1 MSAGRRIA
9 AIVAAVS
16 ALVAMPVP
24 AFAHGAPT
32 NPVSRAAACGPEGG
46 GARGSAACVAARKA
60 GFAAWDNLRVAGV
73 AGRDREVVPDGE
85 LCSGGLPAYRGLDLP
100 RADWPSTTLTPGATI
115 TSTYRGTI
123 AHPGEFRLYVTRA
136 GYDPAAPLTW
146 GDLEAEPFFAVTD
159 PPFRNGS
166 YAMRVTLPAGLTGH
180 HLIYT
185 VWENSGPD
193 TYYSC
198 ADVLFKAP
206 KPSAP
211 AAVASV
217 APTPSEPARSATPS
231 ATPSEVSGAAPSVGT
246 SATAGVPDATAAA
259 TDLVASRSSTG
270 TPLMVTV
277 VAAVLAALLTATGI
291 TLLVRRRARRPIV
304 D

>member
-1 MSAGRRIA
+1 MA
-9 AIVAAVS
+9 AIVAAMS
-16 ALVAMPVP
+16 ALVAVPVP

-32 NPVSRAAACGPEGG
+32 DPLSRAAACGPEGG
-46 GARGSAACVAARKA
+46 GARGSAACAAARKA

-115 TSTYRGTI
+115 TSAYRGTI

-146 GDLEAEPFFAVTD
+146 GDLETQPFFTVTD

-166 YAMRVTLPAGLTGH
+166 YAMRVTLPADLTGH

-198 ADVLFKAP
+198 ADVIFKAP
-206 KPSAP
+206 EPSAP
-211 AAVASV
+211 AVAGSV
-217 APTPSEPARSATPS
+217 APAPSEPARSAAPS
-231 ATPSEVSGAAPSVGT
+231 AAPSEVSGAAPSAVPSE
-246 SATAGVPDATAAA
+246 SAGAPDATA
-259 TDLVASRSSTG
+259 TDLVASRSRTG

-277 VAAVLAALLTATGI
+277 VATGLVALLAATAV
-291 TLLVRRRARRPIV
+291 TLLVRRRTRRPTV
-304 D
+304 DGPPRQD